1 MVGSWLTY
9 PANCLDGEAKLWN
22 WIHYFAD
29 YILLLYGD
37 SILKT
42 YLNFLKVLTYP
53 VYHIVCVGG
62 GERGGRGDSRK
73 SDIFVSFHLFLTKKY
88 ENVDSKYYFV
98 SALLS
103 LGNSSTARKCD
114 GSIIVLFDPFPSLF
128 YFLLY
133 RSYFHSFFRFLICL
147 VFLPPSFFTPR

>member
-1 MVGSWLTY
+1 MELDPLLRRLHSPAVRGTY
-9 PANCLDGEAKLWN
+9 SK
-22 WIHYFAD
+22 
-29 YILLLYGD
+29 YISELFKSSY
-37 SILKT
+37 
-42 YLNFLKVLTYP
+42 

-73 SDIFVSFHLFLTKKY
+73 SDIFVPFHLFLTKKY
-88 ENVDSKYYFV
+88 ENFDSKYYFV

-147 VFLPPSFFTPR
+147 VFPSSFFTPR